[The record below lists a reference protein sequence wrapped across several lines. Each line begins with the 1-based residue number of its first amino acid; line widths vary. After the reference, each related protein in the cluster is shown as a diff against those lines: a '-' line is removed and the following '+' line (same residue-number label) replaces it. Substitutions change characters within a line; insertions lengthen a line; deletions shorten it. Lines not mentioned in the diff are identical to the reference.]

1 MILEEYNPCVEQYST
16 NGTMLDAVMYNIT
29 TKEAFEMTHTIP
41 RR

>member
-1 MILEEYNPCVEQYST
+1 
-16 NGTMLDAVMYNIT
+16 MYNIT